1 VFTKEQQSGTEGP
14 NIVLIRRND
23 MVLKRYDVE
32 QPVDTFMTSDEYLYE
47 VSYEKERINKSIIT
61 LLKQAA
67 IDCEIHR
74 KLHSKNGEVIQC
86 MRFDTTAKPED
97 LAYNPNAKGDERDQ
111 FYMRNV
117 DRRKRRLQYIRV
129 KGFELLMD
137 PDTMEIFDA
146 IAFEDN
152 KRLLK
157 LGMKTSDTEIKW
169 FAP

>member
-1 VFTKEQQSGTEGP
+1 
-14 NIVLIRRND
+14 
-23 MVLKRYDVE
+23 
-32 QPVDTFMTSDEYLYE
+32 
-47 VSYEKERINKSIIT
+47 
-61 LLKQAA
+61 
-67 IDCEIHR
+67 
-74 KLHSKNGEVIQC
+74 
-86 MRFDTTAKPED
+86 
-97 LAYNPNAKGDERDQ
+97 
-111 FYMRNV
+111 MRNV

-169 FAP
+169 FSP